1 MLTLKK
7 LPRLSLSLLLVAY
20 VIFGKFLTLTTHSQ
34 FLWGIAIAWGLF
46 VAIVLMH
53 PLQGLQRMIKRW
65 FKSDTVA
72 FCALVGL
79 AAFAS
84 IFLTWFKLFMPIVM
98 MISAE
103 FLARIDLQ
111 TSEFTELQACCLL
124 TATAWIGLGVG
135 WMVGQVV

>member
-1 MLTLKK
+1 MLTFKK

-34 FLWGIAIAWGLF
+34 FLWGMAIAWGLL

-53 PLQGLQRMIKRW
+53 PLQGLQGVIKRW

-72 FCALVGL
+72 FCALVAL

-98 MISAE
+98 MVSAE

-111 TSEFTELQACCLL
+111 TSEFNELQTCCLL
-124 TATAWIGLGVG
+124 TATAWIGLGLG
-135 WMVGQVV
+135 WAIGQVA